1 MSFATLD
8 IALRA
13 LSAQQSAIS
22 VLNHNIANANT
33 PGYSRQRAIM
43 AASPAFLVPTFSGL
57 MSRSQV
63 GTGVEIKSIDRIRD
77 LFIDAQIQK
86 ENGALMDAAIRQDTF
101 DKLQIIFNEPSN
113 TGLNNLFSRFW
124 ETWQDLTSDPRDLS
138 SRAAVI
144 QQGLALTN
152 MLNRDYVQIAD
163 VRADLHR
170 QAALKVDDVNAIAEK
185 LAQLNGQIQRAQLG
199 GQKPNDLLDQR
210 EVLLE
215 QLSGLVK
222 FNSVVNDDN
231 SVSVFVSDQEL
242 VNRTDYRTMTTS
254 VDVGFQLTIEWADN
268 AMVVDPGSGEL
279 KGIQDSANTVIT
291 AQLAQLDALAV
302 KIRDEVNALHQTGF
316 DLAGTTG
323 VAFFAGT
330 GARDITVAGALQA
343 DATLLAAAGQP
354 NASGDSTVAL
364 AIAQLQHITTDV
376 DALSEVSTG
385 VALPTAGIIIQRLT
399 APTATAGITYTLT
412 SPGAGQ
418 LTLSAVIGGTP
429 VTQTVSVADM
439 TAAGDQTLDFTSL
452 GIRIALR
459 GTGPG
464 ATAAN
469 IITDLTAGATDQIT
483 VASRVT
489 VDDTYQ
495 QNIAALGIDARSID
509 ATVANEAALVGSLQ
523 RRRESISGV
532 SLDEEAA
539 NLIRYQRA
547 YEAAARVITVADEMI
562 QVLIRMGR

>member
-1 MSFATLD
+1 MSFATID

-43 AASPAFLVPTFSGL
+43 EATPAFLVPTFSS
-57 MSRSQV
+57 MISRSQV
-63 GTGVEIKSIDRIRD
+63 GSGVEIKSIDRIRD

-86 ENGALMDAAIRQDTF
+86 ENGALMDAAVRQSTF

-113 TGLNNLFSRFW
+113 TGLNNLISRFW

-152 MLNRDYVQIAD
+152 MLNRDYVQITE

-170 QAALKVDDVNAIAEK
+170 QAALKVADVNAIAEK

-210 EVLLE
+210 EALLE

-242 VNRTDYRTMTTS
+242 VNRTDYRTMTTT
-254 VDVGFQLTIEWADN
+254 VDVAFQLTIEWADN

-279 KGIQDSANTVIT
+279 KGIQDSGNTVIT

-330 GARDITVAGALQA
+330 GALDMTVAGALQA

-364 AIAQLQHITTDV
+364 AIAQLQHITTEV
-376 DALSEVSTG
+376 DALSELSTG
-385 VALPTAGIIIQRLT
+385 VALPTAGITIQRLT

-429 VTQTVSVADM
+429 VSQTVSVADM
-439 TAAGDQTLDFTSL
+439 TTVGDQTLDFTSL

-469 IITDLTAGATDQIT
+469 IITDLTAAPTDQIT

-532 SLDEEAA
+532 SLDEAAA

-562 QVLIRMGR
+562 QVLILMGR